1 MTSLNKKG
9 TQWTFVCLPQN
20 IEVIEAKVEDFSS
33 FLYFDGEDFI
43 DNKIEEISNKIEK
56 QSYYIVTA
64 FVTEWLSDEEKLIPI
79 GKLMQ
84 KKALEDLP
92 WLKRER

>member
-9 TQWTFVCLPQN
+9 TQWTFVCLPKN
-20 IEVIEAKVEDFSS
+20 IEVIEAKAEDFSP
-33 FLYFDGEDFI
+33 FLYFDKEDFI
-43 DNKIEEISNKIEK
+43 DDKIDKISNKIEK
-56 QSYYIVTA
+56 QSYYIATA
-64 FVTEWLSDEEKLIPI
+64 FVIEWLSEEEKLMPV

-92 WLKRER
+92 WLKRKK

>member
-9 TQWTFVCLPQN
+9 TQWTFVCLPRSV
-20 IEVIEAKVEDFSS
+20 EVIEAKTEDFSP
-33 FLYFDGEDFI
+33 FLYFDKEDFI
-43 DNKIEEISNKIEK
+43 DNKIDEISNKTEK

-64 FVTEWLSDEEKLIPI
+64 FMAESLSDEEKLMPI

-92 WLKRER
+92 WLKRKK